1 MSFEDVKAVAAI
13 VLIFV
18 VLPVVLL
25 KAKDRGRLK
34 TAFGVLAILAGLGLA
49 AALVDRHFL
58 GNARAWDLAGGIG
71 AASVPVLLF
80 LGGRWILHGGP
91 GIEHV
96 PPGFTCPELEA
107 SVDKAQA
114 TLPWFIGQVER
125 NVDGAFVR
133 FALKTPGGMTEH
145 IWGYVHSHRD
155 GVFNVSLANVPF
167 DPDASAQGRRDV
179 PRAEVE
185 DWQIML
191 PDGRIRGAYS
201 LRALFE
207 HFEAKGRLTHRMRE
221 QRRQLVDET
230 DDARA

>member
-13 VLIFV
+13 ILIFL

-25 KAKDRGRLK
+25 KARDRGHLK
-34 TAFGVLAILAGLGLA
+34 TAFGVLAILAGLGVA
-49 AALVDRHFL
+49 AVLVGRHFP
-58 GNARAWDLAGGIG
+58 GDGREWDAAGGIG
-71 AASVPVLLF
+71 VAAVPVLLF
-80 LGGRWILHGGP
+80 LGIRWVLHGGP

-107 SVDKAQA
+107 SVGKAQA

-125 NVDGAFVR
+125 NVDGAFIR
-133 FALKTPGGMTEH
+133 FSLKTPGGMTEH
-145 IWGYVHSHRD
+145 IWGYVHSYRD

-179 PRAEVE
+179 PREEVE
-185 DWQIML
+185 DWQIMH

-201 LRALFE
+201 LRALFD
-207 HFEAKGRLTHRMRE
+207 HFEAKGRLTRRMRA
-221 QRRQLVDET
+221 QRSQLIDET